1 MRRPGLPS
9 VAGDRPLALV
19 DHEHGGRAGALARCR
34 ALMRKKHVPRSTSA
48 ISPSRRRVEVAA
60 ASSRARRRARRP
72 TPGRR
77 ARTAAC
83 GSGARGARRRE
94 PRRRRLAVERHAE
107 ALAGDAVAGGAQPL
121 LDVVGRRGVAR
132 RAGGAGAA
140 VLGRDVLERAQM
152 ARRGR
157 GAAAWRPAARVSASR
172 VATVTRNAT
181 KTIPNTASDHRST
194 RTTGRRMPRPRRIC
208 VSSALMRSRT
218 VSLVVAVGL
227 AAGPP
232 AASAQTPRCPRR
244 PPICR
249 RRCSSRPP
257 TRCPGGP
264 PSTRRPGRRCCS
276 RGSCW
281 PVRRRPAT
289 SRARRAGRGGPEPVR
304 PRRVARTGYRV
315 AARRACRSA
324 ARRRSARTRVRPRG
338 ACARGR

>member
-1 MRRPGLPS
+1 
-9 VAGDRPLALV
+9 
-19 DHEHGGRAGALARCR
+19 
-34 ALMRKKHVPRSTSA
+34 MRKKHVPRSHERDLA
-48 ISPSRRRVEVAA
+48 LPQGVEVAA
-60 ASSRARRRARRP
+60 RAAEPRGAHDARRP
-72 TPGRR
+72 AAGRELQR
-77 ARTAAC
+77 ADRAHAAP
-83 GSGARGARRRE
+83 ARRE
-94 PRRRRLAVERHAE
+94 PRRRRLAVVRHAE
-107 ALAGDAVAGGAQPL
+107 ALAGDAVAGFQQPL

-132 RAGGAGAA
+132 RPGGAVAA

-152 ARRGR
+152 GGEAAGPRRGV
-157 GAAAWRPAARVSASR
+157 RPARLGRRV
-172 VATVTRNAT
+172 VATEIEERDERRSPSRPAT
-181 KTIPNTASDHRST
+181 TAARAPRDKDAPAGSDLRKLGADALADGQPGG
-194 RTTGRRMPRPRRIC
+194 RGRRSPPDRRPRPRRP
-208 VSSALMRSRT
+208 L
-218 VSLVVAVGL
+218 
-227 AAGPP
+227 
-232 AASAQTPRCPRR
+232 RCPRR

-324 ARRRSARTRVRPRG
+324 ARTRSARTRVRPRG